1 MSESSFNAKIIMIK
15 GKETVYVAMCGNK
28 CVPARP
34 QTPVDT
40 QVGKVMYSGSTSYFF
55 IPCHLEHASYVP
67 QCETFVKI
75 KSAGEE
81 IAAVEHNPTQADRHF
96 MRDSV

>member
-1 MSESSFNAKIIMIK
+1 MLQCA
-15 GKETVYVAMCGNK
+15 ETSAC
-28 CVPARP
+28 ARP

-67 QCETFVKI
+67 QCETFVKT
-75 KSAGEE
+75 KSPEERRSPLWKQPHTHRPPFYAGLR
-81 IAAVEHNPTQADRHF
+81 NTGF
-96 MRDSV
+96 

>member
-1 MSESSFNAKIIMIK
+1 MLQCA
-15 GKETVYVAMCGNK
+15 ETSAC
-28 CVPARP
+28 ARP

-67 QCETFVKI
+67 QCETFVKT
-75 KSAGEE
+75 KSPGEE
-81 IAAVEHNPTQADRHF
+81 IAAVEHSPAHADRHF
-96 MRDSV
+96 MRDSVIQVFDKSGNTGF

>member
-1 MSESSFNAKIIMIK
+1 MLQCA
-15 GKETVYVAMCGNK
+15 ETSAC
-28 CVPARP
+28 ARP

-40 QVGKVMYSGSTSYFF
+40 QVGKVMYSGSISYFF

-81 IAAVEHNPTQADRHF
+81 IAAVEHNLTQADRHF
-96 MRDSV
+96 MRDSVVQVFDM

>member
-1 MSESSFNAKIIMIK
+1 MLQCA
-15 GKETVYVAMCGNK
+15 ETSAC
-28 CVPARP
+28 ARP

-40 QVGKVMYSGSTSYFF
+40 QVGKVMCSGSTSYFF
-55 IPCHLEHASYVP
+55 IPYHLKHASYVP

-81 IAAVEHNPTQADRHF
+81 IAAVEHNLRQADRHF